1 MTIEEMHEAI
11 LDHAAEL
18 DRATMSD
25 AVESKSDG
33 EAA

>member
-11 LDHAAEL
+11 LNRAAEL

-25 AVESKSDG
+25 AEQQIPDG